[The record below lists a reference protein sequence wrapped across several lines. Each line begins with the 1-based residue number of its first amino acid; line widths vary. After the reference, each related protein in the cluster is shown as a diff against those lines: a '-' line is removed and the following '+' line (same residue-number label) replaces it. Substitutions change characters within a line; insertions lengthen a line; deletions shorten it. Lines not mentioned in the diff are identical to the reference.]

1 MYPQNDWETSKYWT
15 CESISNAVSSDGV
28 NPPRRVQDVIRLS
41 VALLVLAFT
50 TVAIPPTAA
59 AQSPSA
65 HPVAAAHDVTD
76 VTSAPIGSDESY
88 RNPASWFDRRYVQ
101 YLIRTGQNDTDTLR
115 STFAEMLEDE
125 HLLATY
131 ARKQGLAQDSVGQT
145 IMRRAQLEVIG
156 ARFYDDTLRA
166 RIAPPTDQEL
176 RWAFV
181 HENTTV
187 RARQLFFR
195 NETDAQS
202 WYLALSTGAID
213 FEQAVMER
221 YQLSAIDST
230 AGDLGWMTFAS
241 VDATVSDILWVTPVD
256 SITAPVKSK
265 AGYHIFK
272 VDDRAREVLL
282 TETAYAQRKPSL
294 YLEWWQRKTQL
305 EGNTFINGLLE
316 NRSPR
321 SDSVNLAILDLGINA
336 LIRNTQRR
344 DERSSPANQG
354 IFREQQ
360 AARIDWRDARNILP
374 QNAPLVYYTGPNGE
388 STVFTFG
395 DWLFWLP
402 SLNEIEARNTPVA
415 SVGRA
420 LRNQVLAEEG
430 ISRGL
435 DDQTTDSL
443 ATRSAEPLLALRVRT
458 ALRQEHDDI
467 EQALLAEYELL
478 KGLRDQSNQAN

>member
-1 MYPQNDWETSKYWT
+1 MGYVLLALVLLSTAPIPTVAAQPETASLLPDAP
-15 CESISNAVSSDGV
+15 EFDGV
-28 NPPRRVQDVIRLS
+28 KP
-41 VALLVLAFT
+41 AE
-50 TVAIPPTAA
+50 
-59 AQSPSA
+59 
-65 HPVAAAHDVTD
+65 
-76 VTSAPIGSDESY
+76 SDDAY
-88 RNPASWFDRRYVQ
+88 RAPASWFDRRYTQ

-115 STFAEMLEDE
+115 STFAEMLVDE
-125 HLLATY
+125 YLLASY
-131 ARKQGLAQDSVGQT
+131 AREQGLATDSVGQT
-145 IMRRAQLEVIG
+145 MMRRARLEVIG

-166 RIAPPTDQEL
+166 RIAPPTDREL

-195 NETDAQS
+195 NETEAQS
-202 WYLALSTGAID
+202 WYRVLATGVME
-213 FEQAVMER
+213 FEEAAMER

-241 VDATVSDILWVTPVD
+241 VDAAVSDVLWITPVD

-282 TETAYAQRKPSL
+282 TETAYAQRKQSL

-316 NRSPR
+316 GRSPR
-321 SDSVNLAILDLGINA
+321 SDSANLAILDLGINA
-336 LIRNTQRR
+336 LKRETRNPN
-344 DERSSPANQG
+344 EPNNPSEQG
-354 IFREQQ
+354 IFQEQQ
-360 AARIDWRDARNILP
+360 ASRIDWRDARSILP
-374 QNAPLVYYTGPNGE
+374 NEAPLVYYEGPDGE
-388 STVFTFG
+388 SKIFTFG

-402 SLNEIEARNTPVA
+402 SLNEVEARNTPVA

-430 ISRGL
+430 IARGL

-443 ATRSAEPLLALRVRT
+443 AIRSAEPLLALRVRS
-458 ALRQEHDDI
+458 ALRQEYGDM
-467 EQALLAEYELL
+467 EQALIAEYELL
-478 KGLRDQSNQAN
+478 KRLRDQSALSDQQ